1 MHGHANI
8 KSYSVGQLVKSP
20 QINIVMWLVERLTGV
35 KNVVKKFTLAD
46 CGELNKLVAAMCV
59 TWKPRL
65 NYIFVKVLVL
75 AFILTQCFTPLK

>member
-1 MHGHANI
+1 MHGHTNI

-20 QINIVMWLVERLTGV
+20 QINVVMWLVERLTEV
-35 KNVVKKFTLAD
+35 ENVARKFTLTG
-46 CGELNKLVAAMCV
+46 CGELNKLVAAVCV
-59 TWKPRL
+59 TWKLRL